1 MARPAGGVEH
11 VVAARELLRS
21 AKTAEELRRAQAVLM
36 PLDLGLSLEQT
47 ARAIG
52 RSVNATCAIRTR
64 FAKVAEGV
72 MAPPQAKTAL
82 RNHALADLEREASI
96 LDEVL
101 ADAQKGGIVV
111 IPQLKPLI
119 EEKVGKPMALSTVY
133 RMLARHGW
141 RKLAPDTYHPQG
153 DAERREV
160 WKKTAQSHSRS
171 LGDVSDLPPF
181 ARNVPGR
188 SALWADQR
196 HPLLLG

>member
-11 VVAARELLRS
+11 AVAAREWLRS
-21 AKTAEELRRAQAVLM
+21 AKTAEELRRAQAVLL
-36 PLDLGLSLEQT
+36 PLEQT

-64 FAKVAEGV
+64 FGKIAEGA
-72 MAPPQAKTAL
+72 MKPPQAKTAL

-119 EEKVGKPMALSTVY
+119 EEKVGKPMALSTIY
-133 RMLARHGW
+133 RMLARHG
-141 RKLAPDTYHPQG
+141 
-153 DAERREV
+153 
-160 WKKTAQSHSRS
+160 
-171 LGDVSDLPPF
+171 
-181 ARNVPGR
+181 
-188 SALWADQR
+188 
-196 HPLLLG
+196 

>member
-21 AKTAEELRRAQAVLM
+21 AKTAEELRRAQAMLL

-96 LDEVL
+96 LEEVL

-111 IPQLKPLI
+111 IPQRMTASLPKP
-119 EEKVGKPMALSTVY
+119 
-133 RMLARHGW
+133 
-141 RKLAPDTYHPQG
+141 
-153 DAERREV
+153 
-160 WKKTAQSHSRS
+160 QSPRT
-171 LGDVSDLPPF
+171 
-181 ARNVPGR
+181 R
-188 SALWADQR
+188 
-196 HPLLLG
+196 

>member
-21 AKTAEELRRAQAVLM
+21 AKTAEELRRAQAVLL

-72 MAPPQAKTAL
+72 MGPPQAKTAL

-96 LDEVL
+96 LDKVL

-160 WKKTAQSHSRS
+160 WKKTARSHSRS
-171 LGDVSDLPPF
+171 LGDVFRPT
-181 ARNVPGR
+181 
-188 SALWADQR
+188 ALCA
-196 HPLLLG
+196 

>member
-1 MARPAGGVEH
+1 MARPAGGIEH

-21 AKTAEELRRAQAVLM
+21 AKTAAELRRAQAVLF

-64 FAKVAEGV
+64 FAKIAEGV
-72 MAPPQAKTAL
+72 MEPPRVKTTL

-111 IPQLKPLI
+111 IPQLKPLM
-119 EEKVGKPMALSTVY
+119 EAKLGKSVALSTIY

-153 DAERREV
+153 DVKRREV
-160 WKKTAQSHSRS
+160 WKKNC
-171 LGDVSDLPPF
+171 PKP
-181 ARNVPGR
+181 
-188 SALWADQR
+188 
-196 HPLLLG
+196 

>member
-1 MARPAGGVEH
+1 MARPAGGIEH

-21 AKTAEELRRAQAVLM
+21 AKTAAELRRAQAVLL

-64 FAKVAEGV
+64 FAKIAEGV
-72 MAPPQAKTAL
+72 MEPPRAKTTL

-119 EEKVGKPMALSTVY
+119 EAKLGKSVALSTVY

-160 WKKTAQSHSRS
+160 WKKNC
-171 LGDVSDLPPF
+171 PKP
-181 ARNVPGR
+181 
-188 SALWADQR
+188 
-196 HPLLLG
+196 

>member
-21 AKTAEELRRAQAVLM
+21 AKTAEELRRAQAVLL

-64 FAKVAEGV
+64 FARAAEGV
-72 MAPPQAKTAL
+72 MAPPRAKTAL
-82 RNHALADLEREASI
+82 RNRALADLGREASI
-96 LDEVL
+96 LGEVL
-101 ADAQKGGIVV
+101 ADAQKGGIAV

-141 RKLAPDTYHPQG
+141 RKPAPDTCHPQG

-160 WKKTAQSHSRS
+160 WKKNCPKPWPKCWRRFRS
-171 LGDVSDLPPF
+171 L
-181 ARNVPGR
+181 
-188 SALWADQR
+188 ALC
-196 HPLLLG
+196 G

>member
-21 AKTAEELRRAQAVLM
+21 AKTAEELRRAQAVLL

-52 RSVNATCAIRTR
+52 RSVNTTCAIRTR

-153 DAERREV
+153 DTERREV
-160 WKKTAQSHSRS
+160 
-171 LGDVSDLPPF
+171 
-181 ARNVPGR
+181 
-188 SALWADQR
+188 
-196 HPLLLG
+196 

>member
-21 AKTAEELRRAQAVLM
+21 AKTAEELRRAQAVLL

-72 MAPPQAKTAL
+72 MGPPQAKTAL

-111 IPQLKPLI
+111 IPQRMTASLPKP
-119 EEKVGKPMALSTVY
+119 
-133 RMLARHGW
+133 
-141 RKLAPDTYHPQG
+141 
-153 DAERREV
+153 
-160 WKKTAQSHSRS
+160 QSPR
-171 LGDVSDLPPF
+171 P
-181 ARNVPGR
+181 RYGR
-188 SALWADQR
+188 CSALKESSTQLSPGWAWLETVVLPAVTSTSSSRRRAPIQYA
-196 HPLLLG
+196 